1 MSLRYGK
8 LFDSTVRTEYEH
20 ALTLAKQRLGTM
32 PSGND
37 DVDFERMDRRVMDYR
52 ICMKGATVAFW

>member
-8 LFDSTVRTEYEH
+8 LFDTTVRTEYER

-32 PSGND
+32 PAGRTSLPLAG
-37 DVDFERMDRRVMDYR
+37 
-52 ICMKGATVAFW
+52 ITGGAGWKDTPAIKPG